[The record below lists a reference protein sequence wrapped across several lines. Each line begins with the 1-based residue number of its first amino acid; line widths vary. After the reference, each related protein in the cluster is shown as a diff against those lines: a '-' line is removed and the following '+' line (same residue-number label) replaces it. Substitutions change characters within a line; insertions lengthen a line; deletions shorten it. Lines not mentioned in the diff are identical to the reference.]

1 MHKRFISSLLLS
13 TLMFIT
19 SSSLIKANS
28 SEISNPSNDFKEA
41 TEVVN
46 YYISKSTELGDN
58 FWNGFK
64 ITGSH
69 KIYDNQLEEY
79 GYVFNLNSDKNE
91 GYAIVTCEDNV
102 CSVVEASYD
111 SASPFEDYEN
121 THYLVYCSPLE
132 YLVAEKSKFKSN
144 DVLVKNVETNET
156 AFIDGSTKV
165 RFINEMA
172 ITRSVPGE
180 TVGYISKYQTKF
192 IAIHQNKDYNCVAT
206 SMAMCLKYLQ
216 NMGTIEINISGD
228 KNPSVK
234 LIRNKITDC
243 YDDTNG
249 NDNIVREA
257 IKEFSRNFCN
267 SKIST
272 EGNGFWGNSPQTDIT
287 FQTVINEIN
296 SNCPLVMMFNPGRVD
311 SDINVNH
318 ATACVGY
325 KTLNN
330 TSTGGVTFNYTIVR
344 MPNVRSEKDE
354 YDNIATKQ
362 VAWNYTNVHG
372 YYLVYIS

>member
-28 SEISNPSNDFKEA
+28 GEISNPSNDLKEA

-79 GYVFNLNSDKNE
+79 GYVFNLNSGKNE

-132 YLVAEKSKFKSN
+132 YLVTEKSKFKSN
-144 DVLVKNVETNET
+144 NVLVKNIETNET
-156 AFIDGSTKV
+156 AFIDGSKKV

-172 ITRSVPGE
+172 VTRSVPGE
-180 TVGYISKYQTKF
+180 TIRYISQYQTKF
-192 IAIHQNKDYNCVAT
+192 NAINQNKSYNCVAT

-216 NMGTIEINISGD
+216 NIGTIGINISNNN
-228 KNPSVK
+228 NPSVK
-234 LIRNKITDC
+234 LIRDKITS
-243 YDDTNG
+243 YYNG
-249 NDNIVREA
+249 NNGSDANVRGA
-257 IKEFSRNFCN
+257 INRFGREFCSP
-267 SKIST
+267 KIST
-272 EGNGFWGNSPQTDIT
+272 RGDGFWGNSPQTDIT
-287 FQTVINEIN
+287 FQTIINEIN

-311 SDINVNH
+311 SGINVNH

-344 MPNVRSEKDE
+344 MPNVASEGNE
-354 YDNIATKQ
+354 YNNIATKQ
-362 VAWNYTNVHG
+362 VAWNYNNVHG
-372 YYLVYIS
+372 YYLVYIG